1 MTVALG
7 DPGTV
12 IVCGDH
18 FDGHAASLGGPIE
31 ILVRDERIAELAPSV
46 PRPLGPG

>member
-12 IVCGDH
+12 IVCGAH
-18 FDGHAASLGGPIE
+18 FDGRADAARSSP
-31 ILVRDERIAELAPSV
+31 ACCA
-46 PRPLGPG
+46 

>member
-1 MTVALG
+1 MTVTLG

-18 FDGHAASLGGPIE
+18 FDGHADAPGSLIE
-31 ILVRDERIAELAPSV
+31 VLVRDAKIAELAPDD
-46 PRPLGPG
+46 RLIAGRK